1 MTSLKDRFDKGG
13 VVEALLRQRLVR
25 NDRDLA
31 QKFADAGRVV
41 ECAPGEVLIEQGGWD
56 NDLYF
61 ILAGEFHAFVNGQNK
76 QTRVAGESVGEIAG
90 LSRSRPRTATLRA
103 SKPSLVLKVALE
115 DVDQIVGSDV
125 EFWKTTAD
133 AVADQL
139 DYRNLE
145 CGAANEHPR
154 IFVISSSEGMDVA
167 RLIRKNLDADN
178 MAVYLWDQGTFAISE
193 YPISS
198 LEDAIERA
206 DFTIA
211 VARAD
216 DALVSRGNSHN
227 VPRDNVHIEYGISVG
242 RLGRERSFLL
252 VDAGA
257 EVKLPSDLAGLTTLR
272 YQGTDKDKLTRTVA
286 KACDEAR
293 ERIEF
298 IGVRRDRRAG

>member
-1 MTSLKDRFDKGG
+1 MTSLKDRFDKAG

-25 NDRDLA
+25 NDRELA
-31 QKFADAGRVV
+31 QKFADAGRVI
-41 ECAPGEVLIEQGGWD
+41 ECAAGEVLIEQGGWD

-61 ILAGEFHAFVNGQNK
+61 ILAGEFHAYVNGQNK
-76 QTRVAGESVGEIAG
+76 QTRVAGEFVGEIAG

-139 DYRNLE
+139 DHRNQE
-145 CGAANEHPR
+145 CGAANEYPR
-154 IFVISSSEGMDVA
+154 IFVISSSEGMEVA
-167 RLIRKNLDADN
+167 RLIRKNLDADD
-178 MAVYLWDQGTFAISE
+178 MAVYLWDQGTFVVSE

-216 DALVSRGNSHN
+216 DTLVSRGSSHN
-227 VPRDNVHIEYGISVG
+227 VSRDNVHFEYGISVG

-272 YQGTDKDKLTRTVA
+272 YQSADKDKLTRTVA
-286 KACDEAR
+286 KACDEVR

-298 IGVRRDRRAG
+298 IGVRRDRSAS

>member
-1 MTSLKDRFDKGG
+1 MTSLKDRFDKAG

-25 NDRDLA
+25 NDRELA

-139 DYRNLE
+139 DHRNLE

-154 IFVISSSEGMDVA
+154 VFVISSSEGMDVA
-167 RLIRKNLDADN
+167 RLIRKYLDADN

-193 YPISS
+193 YPISC

-216 DALVSRGNSHN
+216 DALVSRGDSHN

-272 YQGTDKDKLTRTVA
+272 YQGTDKDKLIRTVA

>member
-1 MTSLKDRFDKGG
+1 MASLKDRFDKAG

-90 LSRSRPRTATLRA
+90 LNRSRPRTATLRA

-139 DYRNLE
+139 EHRNLE

-167 RLIRKNLDADN
+167 RLIRKNLDADD

>member
-1 MTSLKDRFDKGG
+1 VTSLKDRFDKAG

-25 NDRDLA
+25 NDEDLA
-31 QKFADAGRVV
+31 QKFADAGRVI
-41 ECAPGEVLIEQGGWD
+41 ECALGEVLIEQGGWD

-139 DYRNLE
+139 DHRNLE
-145 CGAANEHPR
+145 CGTANEHPR
-154 IFVISSSEGMDVA
+154 IFVISSSEGMAVA

-178 MAVYLWDQGTFAISE
+178 MAVYLWDQGTFAVSE

-216 DALVSRGNSHN
+216 DALVSRGKSHN
-227 VPRDNVHIEYGISVG
+227 VSRDNVHFEYGISVG

-272 YQGTDKDKLTRTVA
+272 FQGADKDKLERTVA
-286 KACDEAR
+286 KACDDAR

>member
-1 MTSLKDRFDKGG
+1 MASLKDRFDKAG

-90 LSRSRPRTATLRA
+90 LNRSRPRTATLRA

-139 DYRNLE
+139 EHRNLE

-154 IFVISSSEGMDVA
+154 IFVISSSEGMEVA
-167 RLIRKNLDADN
+167 RLIRKNLDADD